1 MAIGLA
7 LLLAYVGVSSST
19 TAKDHMSG
27 GPKARVRCIH
37 LDAVGKNL
45 IESVALISLPR
56 VPLLFAKMKPFH
68 SHKLHA
74 KSG

>member
-7 LLLAYVGVSSST
+7 QLLAYVGVSSST

-27 GPKARVRCIH
+27 GPKACVRCIH

-45 IESVALISLPR
+45 IESR
-56 VPLLFAKMKPFH
+56 
-68 SHKLHA
+68 
-74 KSG
+74 